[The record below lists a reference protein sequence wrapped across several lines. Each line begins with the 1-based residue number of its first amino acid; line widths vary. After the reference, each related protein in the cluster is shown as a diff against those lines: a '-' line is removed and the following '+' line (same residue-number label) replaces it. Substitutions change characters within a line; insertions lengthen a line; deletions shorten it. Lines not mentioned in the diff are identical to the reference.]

1 MNKNSGM
8 TFQQITLHDE
18 HSIFIHTPIVQTTLV
33 PGVGKDSQF
42 VRELWRI
49 ADLYAAR
56 IVARRQLGLPLVPQ
70 PPVSS
75 KHDTIR
81 ILWDSIGMCGKS
93 PAIGPKDKNYVHLN
107 FRWKGC
113 LVSDTSTTMA
123 HIVVPSVTQVYVS
136 ILISCVRLYRCF
148 IRYYYNRSE
157 KRILKPTLTCL
168 CRLRCKIL
176 IAQAMI

>member
-1 MNKNSGM
+1 MKLLKLYIIIRAAKIMSKNSGM

-70 PPVSS
+70 P
-75 KHDTIR
+75 
-81 ILWDSIGMCGKS
+81 
-93 PAIGPKDKNYVHLN
+93 
-107 FRWKGC
+107 
-113 LVSDTSTTMA
+113 LVFVA
-123 HIVVPSVTQVYVS
+123 FVAKY
-136 ILISCVRLYRCF
+136 
-148 IRYYYNRSE
+148 
-157 KRILKPTLTCL
+157 
-168 CRLRCKIL
+168 
-176 IAQAMI
+176 